1 MFISQAHRHM
11 IDRRR
16 SRGGRQPEEEE
27 EEEELEDNTVTEQ
40 ETRGAMS
47 AEATARTPRAPKPS
61 AQPHRILRRLT

>member
-47 AEATARTPRAPKPS
+47 AEATAP
-61 AQPHRILRRLT
+61 I